1 MHTAQTVTA
10 GASEASS
17 PQVCFF
23 FFFLFSVSLFYAL
36 FFKKLGSGK
45 FKRGVW
51 VSVVFDDDYVWF
63 VESGFGFC
71 LNRVTANP
79 LDGCFCFLIM

>member
-1 MHTAQTVTA
+1 M
-10 GASEASS
+10 
-17 PQVCFF
+17 
-23 FFFLFSVSLFYAL
+23 
-36 FFKKLGSGK
+36 
-45 FKRGVW
+45 
-51 VSVVFDDDYVWF
+51 SVVFDDDYVWF